1 MAKLVPLTNLAG
13 IPARLTM
20 GRVSEG
26 TAAAAII
33 GEPPNQQLELV
44 LPPSSPMTDHAAAV
58 FLRDPASEMFGA
70 VGEAVEAA
78 KRDPFSALK
87 GWGAALRGQAT
98 KPAVWVS
105 LGSSTANGGNVSGPG
120 LTWFERVAALMGK
133 NPVGRLEDVA
143 AAPSSGA
150 WFYNGAVGGTH
161 SGDYITQ
168 VRKDKIAL
176 LKPAVVSHM
185 VGSNDW
191 AMGVTPAAYKEN
203 LRARLTELFNSSPST
218 VNVLIH
224 QQGRWDVTAP
234 AYPWDAYGAAM
245 AELAAEYRD
254 RGVVFLD
261 VDAHFRRLGVPQPDF
276 YSLIGPDKIH
286 LNDAGHRIL
295 AGIIADFFGI
305 PRPEIPREVYSAPPT
320 KGGSHTTNTEI
331 FRFDIPARPYPR
343 DFVFSM
349 SVYANVN
356 SGSGDIGLQIQGAGI
371 PEDVLALRIGSTIPQ
386 VLAGSGK
393 WRVPAHTKAVA
404 IATAIVYNGSQY
416 TSANAAFSRFV
427 IDGSPA

>member
-33 GEPPNQQLELV
+33 GEPPNQQLELT

-70 VGEAVEAA
+70 VTEAVEKN
-78 KRDPFSALK
+78 KRDPFSAMQK
-87 GWGAALRGQAT
+87 WGAALRGQAT

-105 LGSSTANGGNVSGPG
+105 VGSSTANGGVASNQGM
-120 LTWFERVAALMGK
+120 TWFGRVAALMGK
-133 NPVGRLEDVA
+133 NPVNRLEDVT

-150 WFYNGAVGGTH
+150 WLYNGAVGGTH
-161 SGDYITQ
+161 SGDYMTQ

-191 AMGVTPAAYKEN
+191 AMGVAPAVYKEN
-203 LRARLTELFNSSPST
+203 VRARLIEIFNSSPST

-234 AYPWDAYGAAM
+234 AYPWDAYGAAL

-254 RGVVFLD
+254 RGVVFLN
-261 VDAHFRRLGVPQPDF
+261 VDAPMRLLGVPQPDF
-276 YSLIGPDKIH
+276 YGVVSSDKMH
-286 LNDAGHRIL
+286 LNDAGNRIL

-305 PRPEIPREVYSAPPT
+305 PRPEIPREVYTSGPT
-320 KGGSHTTNTEI
+320 KGGSHTTNAEI
-331 FRFDIPARPYPR
+331 LRFEIPPKPYPR
-343 DFVFSM
+343 DFVFSS
-349 SVYANVN
+349 SVYANIN
-356 SGSGDIGLQIQGAGI
+356 SGNGDIGLTVQGEGI
-371 PEDVLALRIGSTIPQ
+371 PEDTLALRIGSTTPMA
-386 VLAGSGK
+386 LSGSGK
-393 WRVPAHTKAVA
+393 WRVPAHTKATA
-404 IATAIVYNGSQY
+404 IAFAIVYTGSLY
-416 TSANAAFSRFV
+416 TSANAAFTRFV
-427 IDGSPA
+427 LDGSPA